1 MGLFRRHRD
10 ETLNEQLL
18 REAGLDRATDA
29 EPAQPDTEPEPP
41 EPVDPYAGT
50 YPADDVWG
58 IWRRAMARPGEYD
71 AVVSVHAPGVP
82 GDAVEFATLPNGDV
96 IVDTEQGDADLS
108 PLADAV
114 EKQLRSPYR
123 VVARRGEDDVWSVA
137 ARGIDVL
144 ELDFAGRRR
153 ERAGSAGRPFDLR
166 EFVDSHLRS
175 ETRPHGHGFTALNVE
190 DGIAYYVHDTQAVR
204 FITLDTACPAG
215 GAEGCITETQLQWLE
230 RRLEEVHSMFRSR
243 DGTGVSTLHQDRL
256 VVILSHHGLDTLTN
270 PRPHGDGGAES
281 HVDAA
286 RLLEILLRF
295 DNVVLWLNGHIHA
308 NRVRPRPDPNG
319 EGGGFWEVTTS
330 SLVDWPCQGAHR

>member
-144 ELDFAGRRR
+144 ELDFAGGD
-153 ERAGSAGRPFDLR
+153 EIELAAQDGRIDLR
-166 EFVDSHLRS
+166 VDGKPWS
-175 ETRPHGHGFTALNVE
+175 ERIPALE
-190 DGIAYYVHDTQAVR
+190 H
-204 FITLDTACPAG
+204 AG
-215 GAEGCITETQLQWLE
+215 E
-230 RRLEEVHSMFRSR
+230 
-243 DGTGVSTLHQDRL
+243 
-256 VVILSHHGLDTLTN
+256 
-270 PRPHGDGGAES
+270 
-281 HVDAA
+281 AA
-286 RLLEILLRF
+286 
-295 DNVVLWLNGHIHA
+295 
-308 NRVRPRPDPNG
+308 NG
-319 EGGGFWEVTTS
+319 EDYVVQAERLDGDLWEVRAS
-330 SLVDWPCQGAHR
+330 PL